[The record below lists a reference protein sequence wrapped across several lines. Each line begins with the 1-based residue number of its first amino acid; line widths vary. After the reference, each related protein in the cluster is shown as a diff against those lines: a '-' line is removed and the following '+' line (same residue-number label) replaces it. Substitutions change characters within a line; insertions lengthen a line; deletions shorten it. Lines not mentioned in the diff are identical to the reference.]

1 MRKNSLVFRI
11 GIACAALS
19 VLTITLVGT
28 AVIMI
33 FTVSSQRILYNHLMA
48 YTDVIVSAIQIDDG
62 VVFLED
68 AARLNM
74 LPRYWQIS
82 ENGKVLFRSSN
93 LVDAMP
99 VAPDHLDEPQRM
111 DWKTAAGQQISA
123 VQSTFLF
130 PQGRHITLVS
140 GLDRD
145 VADAYR
151 TQERDELVKPLLR
164 VLAAGAGLLVAATI
178 VLLYLALRPL
188 ARIRAALQDV
198 RDGRAARITG
208 DYAGEIADL
217 ANDINRL
224 MDFHAG
230 ALVRHRE
237 YAANLA
243 HSLKTPLTVVANETD
258 MAVVREKL
266 KGIGEIIDR
275 SLARAHA
282 SGSANILGVR
292 TPVLPV
298 LQDIAE
304 GFGKLHGKYVTVDFA
319 PDIVFSGDRADLF
332 EIAGSI
338 IENACKFS
346 RARVDVTGSIDAIIV
361 EDDGPGIALAM
372 REHVLA
378 RGARLDES
386 TAGTGIG
393 LAVARDVAAL
403 YGGVLQ
409 FETSTLGGL
418 KALIKLPLSR

>member
-1 MRKNSLVFRI
+1 
-11 GIACAALS
+11 
-19 VLTITLVGT
+19 
-28 AVIMI
+28 MI
-33 FTVSSQRILYNHLMA
+33 FTVSSQRILDNHLMA
-48 YTDVIVSAIQIDDG
+48 YTDVIVSAIQIEDG

-68 AARLNM
+68 AARLTR

-82 ENGKVLFRSSN
+82 ENGKPLFRSSN

-99 VAPDHLDEPQRM
+99 VEPDNLNEPQRM
-111 DWKTAAGQQISA
+111 DWRTAAGQHISA

-164 VLAAGAGLLVAATI
+164 VMAAGAGLLIAANI
-178 VLLYLALRPL
+178 LLLYLALRPL

-198 RDGRAARITG
+198 REGRAARITG
-208 DYAGEIADL
+208 DYPGDIADL

-243 HSLKTPLTVVANETD
+243 HSLKTPLTVIANETD

-266 KGIGEIIDR
+266 RSVGEIIDR

-282 SGSANILGVR
+282 SGNANILGVR

-298 LQDIAE
+298 LQDIAD
-304 GFGKLHGKYVTVDFA
+304 GFGKLHGKQVTIDFA
-319 PDIVFSGDRADLF
+319 PDIIFAGDRADLF

-346 RARVDVTGSIDAIIV
+346 RTRVAVTGGIEAIIV
-361 EDDGPGIALAM
+361 EDDGPGIAVSM

-386 TAGTGIG
+386 TGGTGIG
-393 LAVARDVAAL
+393 LAVARDVTAL
-403 YGGVLQ
+403 YDGALL
-409 FETSTLGGL
+409 FETSPLGGL
-418 KALIKLPLSR
+418 KVLIKLPLSC